1 MPSIK
6 NFKNEKKSSHHK
18 TAATHA
24 HKMEASRSNQQQA
37 THKAKPAG
45 VTESN
50 SSDAESAAKRRRPGR
65 ESTSEAASKAT
76 REVTSAAAKEAG
88 REKKIEVIDVEMEV
102 AEQVGVD
109 DAVSA
114 AESQA
119 SLAQHLEANHDK
131 NVTENHSEDHIDE
144 HETPEASK
152 DNSHKI
158 EINFPGSEVLRAK
171 LPGTFE
177 VADQIATDWVNDG
190 RFEELPLKSPLA
202 QYFVAKGLR
211 QAKDVEKKIMNSPTT
226 EKVAMNVFTAALKV
240 QGAIQ
245 QIKSKVDEVRGGR
258 SNGRKSKKD

>member
-6 NFKNEKKSSHHK
+6 NFKNEKKSTHHK
-18 TAATHA
+18 ATATHA
-24 HKMEASRSNQQQA
+24 HKAKSASVA
-37 THKAKPAG
+37 VAG
-45 VTESN
+45 

-65 ESTSEAASKAT
+65 EST
-76 REVTSAAAKEAG
+76 RESG
-88 REKKIEVIDVEMEV
+88 REKKIKVIDVEMEV
-102 AEQVGVD
+102 AEQVGAD

-119 SLAQHLEANHDK
+119 SLVQHIEANHDK

-144 HETPEASK
+144 HESLEASK
-152 DNSHKI
+152 DHSHKI
-158 EINFPGSEVLRAK
+158 EINFPGSEILRAK
-171 LPGTFE
+171 LPSTFD

-258 SNGRKSKKD
+258 SKGRKSKKD

>member
-18 TAATHA
+18 AGATHA
-24 HKMEASRSNQQQA
+24 HKQEAARSNQQQA
-37 THKAKPAG
+37 THKTKSAG
-45 VTESN
+45 VTEAN

-65 ESTSEAASKAT
+65 ES
-76 REVTSAAAKEAG
+76 G

-102 AEQVGVD
+102 AEQVGAD

-119 SLAQHLEANHDK
+119 SLVQHIEAKQDK
-131 NVTENHSEDHIDE
+131 TVTENQNDEHIDE

-158 EINFPGSEVLRAK
+158 EVNFPGSEVLRAK

-258 SNGRKSKKD
+258 NRSEKSKKD